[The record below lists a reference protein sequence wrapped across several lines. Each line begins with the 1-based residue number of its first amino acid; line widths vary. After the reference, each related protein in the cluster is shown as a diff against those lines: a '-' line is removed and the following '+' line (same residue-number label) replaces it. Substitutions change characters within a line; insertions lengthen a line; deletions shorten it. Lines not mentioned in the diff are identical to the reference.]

1 MRGPCRVDLVWS
13 YSTWILAAATLTF
26 IVATLVKPG
35 LLLTCGF
42 ATKAFLV
49 AMRLLIRDFFSIAI

>member
-1 MRGPCRVDLVWS
+1 MWTLVC
-13 YSTWILAAATLTF
+13 ATLVCATL
-26 IVATLVKPG
+26 VCATLVCATLVKPG

>member
-1 MRGPCRVDLVWS
+1 MWTLVC
-13 YSTWILAAATLTF
+13 ATLVCATL
-26 IVATLVKPG
+26 VCATLVCATLVCATLVKPG

>member
-1 MRGPCRVDLVWS
+1 MPRTFTTAIVFGAEILVM
-13 YSTWILAAATLTF
+13 
-26 IVATLVKPG
+26 PG

-49 AMRLLIRDFFSIAI
+49 ATRLLIRDFFSIAI